1 MKRYIY
7 PGSFDPFT
15 NGHADIARRAALLCD
30 ELVVAVLH
38 NRDKIPAFSIA
49 ERVEMAARVLADV
62 PNLHVEGFEGLMVDF
77 YRKMG
82 ATAVVR
88 GLRSES
94 DFRYEAEIA
103 AANRILL
110 PDFESILLPCRS
122 DLAFTSAKI
131 VREVATYGGDIR
143 GMVPPVIAAEVS
155 RRLLRRTL
163 TGDAP
168 LLSEGEG

>member
-1 MKRYIY
+1 LKRYIY

-15 NGHADIARRAALLCD
+15 NGHYDIARRAAGLCD
-30 ELVVAVLH
+30 ELIVAVLH
-38 NRDKIPAFSIA
+38 NRDKEPAFTLQ
-49 ERVEMAARVLADV
+49 ERVDMAARVLADV
-62 PNLHVEGFEGLMVDF
+62 PNVLVEGFEGLMVEF
-77 YRKMG
+77 YRKKG

-122 DLAFTSAKI
+122 DLAFTSAKL
-131 VREVATYGGDIR
+131 VREVAAYGGDIR
-143 GMVPPVIAAEVS
+143 GMVPAQIANDVS
-155 RRLLRRTL
+155 KRLLRKDLR
-163 TGDAP
+163 GGAP
-168 LLSEGEG
+168 LLSEGED